1 MKTKTKDNIIM
12 TVIVFNMVI
21 VIVLAIMLGMLL
33 DNYTTIG

>member
-12 TVIVFNMVI
+12 TVMVFNMVI

-33 DNYTTIG
+33 DNYTTTG